1 MAWNEVGKR
10 GLLSNQCLF
19 CGVCEPSLSGLR
31 VTHMRRAAR
40 KESAEHLV
48 GSQFYQF
55 CVYNSLLFYF
65 TYTFSLN
72 VLLIRP
78 QSYLNH
84 GFW

>member
-19 CGVCEPSLSGLR
+19 CGVCELSLSGLR

-48 GSQFYQF
+48 GSQFI
-55 CVYNSLLFYF
+55 NSVF
-65 TYTFSLN
+65 TTVCFSTLHI
-72 VLLIRP
+72 LSP
-78 QSYLNH
+78 
-84 GFW
+84 